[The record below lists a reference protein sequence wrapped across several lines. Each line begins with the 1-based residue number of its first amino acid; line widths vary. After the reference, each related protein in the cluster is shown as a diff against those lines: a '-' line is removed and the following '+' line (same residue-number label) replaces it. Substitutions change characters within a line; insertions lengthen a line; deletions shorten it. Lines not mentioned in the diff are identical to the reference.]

1 MMKKITV
8 SIENA
13 SKTNNGVFEGWG
25 TSLCW
30 WANRIGS
37 SETLVRD
44 SAKLFFSDDGLRLN
58 IMRYNI
64 GGGDDPSHN
73 HITRTDSEMPG
84 WWKHDKEKKKFF
96 FNPNT
101 DAAQLAMLDAAY
113 KAAGE
118 NAYVEAFSNSPPYFM
133 TVSGCSSGS
142 KNAITNNLKKSC
154 IKPFAEYLA
163 DVCGYIQKNQN
174 IKIKSLAAMNE
185 PFTNFWK
192 AYSPKQEGC
201 FVMPGRMQSNVLVA
215 TADALKKRGLSDIIV
230 TASDETRTN
239 LQYVA
244 MKMLSKKALAAVGRI
259 STHTY
264 APATA
269 NIGNLARAKGK
280 NIWMSE
286 TDWSSVSG
294 ENSGEMGPA
303 LWLGEKIIEDINTI
317 SPSAWVIWQI
327 VASYIS
333 KNPDAKGRLDM
344 PGIPNLTQGFWG
356 TAFADID
363 NEKIYLTQ
371 KYYAFG
377 QFSRY
382 IRPGMTIIHT
392 GDKHTLAAV
401 NKETGETVI
410 VALNTNSVKEEIC
423 VEFKGISASNKT
435 AKIIRTSGSLADGE
449 HWAEVGES
457 SLNGVLNAT
466 LKENSISTFL
476 ISRD

>member
-1 MMKKITV
+1 MKNIKISTH
-8 SIENA
+8 NA
-13 SKTNNGVFEGWG
+13 SKTNNGLFEGWG

-30 WANRIGS
+30 WANRVGF
-37 SETLVRD
+37 SETLVNE
-44 SAKLFFSDDGLRLN
+44 SAKLFFSKEGLNLN

-64 GGGDDPSHN
+64 GGGDDPDHN

-84 WWKHDKEKKKFF
+84 WWKYNSEKKKFF
-96 FNPNT
+96 FNPDT
-101 DAAQLAMLDAAY
+101 DHAQLAVLKAAY

-154 IKPFAEYLA
+154 IGSFAEYLA
-163 DVCGYIQKNQN
+163 DVCGYIEKNLN

-185 PFTNFWK
+185 PFTDFWK
-192 AYSPKQEGC
+192 AYSQKQEGC
-201 FVMPGRMQSNVLVA
+201 FVMPGKMQSDILVN
-215 TADALKKRGLSDIIV
+215 TAQALRKRGLSDIIV
-230 TASDETRTN
+230 TASDETKTSR
-239 LQYVA
+239 QYIA
-244 MKMLSKKALAAVGRI
+244 MKLLSKEALSVVDRI

-264 APATA
+264 APATPQ
-269 NIGNLARAKGK
+269 IGNLARKKGK

-327 VASYIS
+327 VAAYIS
-333 KNPDAKGRLDM
+333 KIPDVKGRLDM
-344 PGIPNLTQGFWG
+344 PDIPDLTQGFWG

-382 IRPGMTIIHT
+382 IEPGMTIIHT
-392 GDKHTLAAV
+392 GDKHSLAAYDKKSGKAV
-401 NKETGETVI
+401 V
-410 VALNTNSVKEEIC
+410 VALNTSASDYDIS
-423 VEFKGISASNKT
+423 VEFEDISIKGKT
-435 AKIIRTSGSLADGE
+435 AKTVRTSGDINNGE
-449 HWAEVGES
+449 HWAEVDEIPLSQNYFS
-457 SLNGVLNAT
+457 ST
-466 LKENSISTFL
+466 LKKNSITTF
-476 ISRD
+476 IIG